1 MAIEITAFCE
11 NCHQRGAVVV
21 SARDARPLCPS
32 CGRFLLEIRE
42 ISGFIYI
49 ISNSAMPGLLIG
61 QTTRGVDER
70 AAELNAATG
79 VPALFVI
86 EAWFE
91 STDPQSDE
99 NQLHRHLTDSRL
111 EGRKFFR
118 TSLENALQTAQRV
131 LGRSPCGKLKGPGRD
146 TCNACQKVIP
156 PPGDYCSWVSCPS
169 GFNGRSLGRRK

>member
-79 VPALFVI
+79 VRHYSLLKRGLRAPILSLTRTNFTVI
-86 EAWFE
+86 
-91 STDPQSDE
+91 
-99 NQLHRHLTDSRL
+99 
-111 EGRKFFR
+111 
-118 TSLENALQTAQRV
+118 
-131 LGRSPCGKLKGPGRD
+131 
-146 TCNACQKVIP
+146 
-156 PPGDYCSWVSCPS
+156 
-169 GFNGRSLGRRK
+169 